1 VPRRCFLSLL
11 SLTALDVG
19 HQQQQQQE
27 EDVSAR
33 VTDHRNTIF
42 PAAVGTRRRLPGVGA
57 RQHLARIAARRKAQG
72 GYRRDATRRGAVAS
86 NRVDR
91 GDDEND
97 DRGRK
102 NARCNNRTTLLFTGL
117 PCLPSDTKQNQAHTT
132 DWRSPASDDDDDE
145 SVPWQSRSATATH
158 VATLRRLCSTQT
170 LDTFWTSVNGT
181 LVARSRSRCLA
192 LAVSLA
198 RSLGDSVSSCRFL
211 SSPLLARH
219 ATARHVASGARRS
232 LRHHS
237 PPVEIALARGHSTT
251 AVAHRLTHT
260 ARANPPDVL
269 PRLTSATPARC
280 LARLTRL
287 TSRRDS
293 TRTLTGTAVHARTA
307 DGIPAPLQPV
317 ALRTARRRRRQRRR
331 RRRRR

>member
-158 VATLRRLCSTQT
+158 VATLRRLCST
-170 LDTFWTSVNGT
+170 
-181 LVARSRSRCLA
+181 
-192 LAVSLA
+192 
-198 RSLGDSVSSCRFL
+198 RFG
-211 SSPLLARH
+211 R
-219 ATARHVASGARRS
+219 V
-232 LRHHS
+232 
-237 PPVEIALARGHSTT
+237 
-251 AVAHRLTHT
+251 
-260 ARANPPDVL
+260 
-269 PRLTSATPARC
+269 
-280 LARLTRL
+280 
-287 TSRRDS
+287 
-293 TRTLTGTAVHARTA
+293 
-307 DGIPAPLQPV
+307 
-317 ALRTARRRRRQRRR
+317 
-331 RRRRR
+331 